1 MTLKEKVFEF
11 IQKRGPQTN
20 TELVA
25 KLKAKKASLRRT
37 CSELMHEGKLVPIKS
52 ADGCRYGLS
61 SDTRAAATQSAPS
74 TPEKPGPKMPAPTP
88 YEKRADE
95 EKPADVKDWRMTD
108 FCF

>member
-20 TELVA
+20 AELVA
-25 KLKAKKASLRRT
+25 KLKAKKASMRRT
-37 CSELMHEGKLVPIKS
+37 CSELMQEGKLVPIKS

-61 SDTRAAATQSAPS
+61 SDTRAAAAQDAPAAR
-74 TPEKPGPKMPAPTP
+74 EKPGPKMPAPTP

-95 EKPADVKDWRMTD
+95 EKPADPQDWRMTD
-108 FCF
+108 FTF